1 MGKKANVKVE
11 LGELKASCFIIMPF
25 SSTYGTLYE
34 RVIRPAV
41 EEAGLTC
48 VRADEVF
55 TKAQVSHEIWKQI
68 RECRLLIAE
77 LTGKNPK
84 CLNNLAL
91 K

>member
-41 EEAGLTC
+41 EEVGLTC
-48 VRADEVF
+48 VRANL
-55 TKAQVSHEIWKQI
+55 
-68 RECRLLIAE
+68 R
-77 LTGKNPK
+77 TG
-84 CLNNLAL
+84 
-91 K
+91 